1 MISNV
6 AGDRLYQQIKDRL
19 NDSYENIHQSG
30 NWIDGVHCRS
40 AEEKIKKITGRKH
53 ARLLSSCT
61 SSLMVALLSWDIRN
75 KKVACSNYSYV
86 ASASQAALINDVEF
100 MDVDNKGL
108 ISLEKQF
115 THDAVIPVS
124 LYGNTID
131 YDNLKIGNHTKVIV
145 DCAQSLGAK
154 YKGRPDGSFGDA
166 AVFSF
171 ARNKP
176 IPTAGTHGA
185 IVWDDDNM
193 TDMIKAVSNN
203 GKLGRTSSIQAYGI
217 NAIPME
223 LQAAQIDIGLDHIDE
238 WQTKRQSI
246 HEHYVKEFDHLPLQ
260 IIQPSQ
266 HCDSNYHKFAML
278 VDDRDG
284 LRDYLMR
291 FEIQALEH
299 YTDNFAEFFHGK
311 DKRNNFPNTNMFCEK
326 VLTLPNHAWMT
337 DAEIETV
344 AQKVKD
350 FYK

>member
-6 AGDRLYQQIKDRL
+6 AGDRLYNQIHERL
-19 NDSYENIHQSG
+19 NDAYHKIHTSG
-30 NWIDGVHCRS
+30 NWIDSVYCRS

-53 ARLLSSCT
+53 ARLLSSGT
-61 SSLMVALLSWDIRN
+61 SSIMVALLSWNIRN
-75 KKVACSNYSYV
+75 KKVACTNYSYV

-100 MDVDNKGL
+100 TDIDDNGL
-108 ISLEKQF
+108 MLLDNHF
-115 THDAVIPVS
+115 GHDAVIPVS

-131 YDNLKIGNHTKVIV
+131 YDNLKISDHTKVIV

-154 YKGRPDGSFGDA
+154 YKGKADGSFGDA

-185 IVWDDDNM
+185 IVWDDDGM

-203 GKLGRTSSIQAYGI
+203 GKLGRTSSIKGFGI

-223 LQAAQIDIGLDHIDE
+223 LQAVQIDIGLDHMGE
-238 WQTKRQSI
+238 WQMKRELI
-246 HEHYVKEFDHLPLQ
+246 HEHYMAEFDHLPLR
-260 IIQPSQ
+260 IIQPSE

-284 LRDYLMR
+284 LRDYLAR
-291 FEIQALEH
+291 FDIQSLEH

-311 DKRNNFPNTNMFCEK
+311 DQKNNFPNTNMFCEK
-326 VLTLPNHAWMT
+326 VLTLPNHAWLT

-344 AQKVKD
+344 SQKVKD

>member
-86 ASASQAALINDVEF
+86 ASASQAALINGVEF

-131 YDNLKIGNHTKVIV
+131 YDNLKYFEEYV
-145 DCAQSLGAK
+145 DKSFDLK
-154 YKGRPDGSFGDA
+154 YLIFVTNQYGPDRISVYGFVED
-166 AVFSF
+166 
-171 ARNKP
+171 
-176 IPTAGTHGA
+176 
-185 IVWDDDNM
+185 
-193 TDMIKAVSNN
+193 
-203 GKLGRTSSIQAYGI
+203 KLQ
-217 NAIPME
+217 
-223 LQAAQIDIGLDHIDE
+223 
-238 WQTKRQSI
+238 
-246 HEHYVKEFDHLPLQ
+246 
-260 IIQPSQ
+260 
-266 HCDSNYHKFAML
+266 
-278 VDDRDG
+278 
-284 LRDYLMR
+284 
-291 FEIQALEH
+291 
-299 YTDNFAEFFHGK
+299 
-311 DKRNNFPNTNMFCEK
+311 
-326 VLTLPNHAWMT
+326 
-337 DAEIETV
+337 
-344 AQKVKD
+344 
-350 FYK
+350 

>member
-6 AGDRLYQQIKDRL
+6 AGGRLYKQIKNRL
-19 NDSYENIHQSG
+19 NDCYEKIHQSG
-30 NWIDGVHCRS
+30 DWIDGIYCRS
-40 AEEKIKKITGRKH
+40 VEEKIKKITGRKH
-53 ARLLSSCT
+53 ARILNSAT

-86 ASASQAALINDVEF
+86 ASASQAALINNVEF
-100 MDVDNKGL
+100 TDIDNNGL
-108 ISLEKQF
+108 ISLDDNF
-115 THDAVIPVS
+115 DHDAVIPVS

-131 YDNLKIGNHTKVIV
+131 YDNLKISDHTKVIV

-154 YKGRPDGSFGDA
+154 YKGKPDGSFGDA

-185 IVWDDDNM
+185 IVWDDDDM

-203 GKLGRTSSIQAYGI
+203 GKLGRTSNIRAYGI

-238 WQTKRQSI
+238 WQNKRESI
-246 HEHYVKEFDHLPLQ
+246 YEHYTGEFEHLPLQ
-260 IIQPSQ
+260 IIQSNE

-278 VDDRDG
+278 VDDRNG

-299 YTDNFAEFFHGK
+299 YTDNFAEFFDGK
-311 DKRNNFPNTNMFCEK
+311 DKGNDFPNTNNFCK
-326 VLTLPNHAWMT
+326 KILTLPNHAWMT